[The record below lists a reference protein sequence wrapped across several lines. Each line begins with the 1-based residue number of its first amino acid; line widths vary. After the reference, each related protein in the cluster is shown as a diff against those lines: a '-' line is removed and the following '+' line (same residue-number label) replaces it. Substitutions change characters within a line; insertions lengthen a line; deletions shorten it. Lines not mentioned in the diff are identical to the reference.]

1 MNPPATP
8 PRSAWRYGLPG
19 LPLAFATLPL
29 YVHLPHHYA
38 TLGVPLAA
46 LGGVLLL
53 ARAFDALTDPLLG
66 RWLDGVYRR
75 GARAVWRWA
84 WVAALV
90 LWVGMLALLFPPAG
104 VSGALPAW
112 ALGGLMVTTL
122 AYSVLAIAHQSWGA
136 RLGGDAPT
144 QARLVAWREGWT
156 LAGVVTASV
165 LPAVAGWAVTLGLLA
180 VALPLALFAWGRGP
194 YPTVAART
202 FGTSAPGTSAS
213 APTPSAPAQ
222 PASSIPF
229 SPSDL
234 RLPWRRPAFRRLM
247 AVFVLS
253 GLASAI
259 PATLVLFFIADRLQA
274 PQWEPLFLAS
284 YFVAA
289 AAGMPAWLAA
299 VRRVGLAR
307 AWLLGMGL
315 SIAVFIW
322 AAGLDAGDTVA
333 YALVCGLSGLALGA
347 DLALPAALLAGVIDE
362 AGDRGR
368 HEGAYFGWWNLAA
381 KGNLAL
387 AAGLALPVLALLGY
401 TPGTRDPAGLHALTV
416 AYAVLPCVLKALAA
430 ALLWHGFVRRRTAAT
445 HAPLACA
452 APPTPPF

>member
-1 MNPPATP
+1 MTPPAAP

-19 LPLAFATLPL
+19 LPLAFAALPL

-38 TLGVPLAA
+38 TLGVPLGA

-53 ARAFDALTDPLLG
+53 ARVFDALTDPLLG

-75 GARAVWRWA
+75 GAEAVWRWA

-112 ALGGLMVTTL
+112 ALGGLVVTTL
-122 AYSVLAIAHQSWGA
+122 AYSALAIAHQSWGA

-156 LAGVVTASV
+156 LAGVITASV
-165 LPAVAGWAVTLGLLA
+165 LPAVAGWSVTLAVLA

-194 YPTVAART
+194 HPTAVANAPAT
-202 FGTSAPGTSAS
+202 STPATSAPATPVSA
-213 APTPSAPAQ
+213 TPL
-222 PASSIPF
+222 I
-229 SPSDL
+229 PSDL

-274 PQWEPLFLAS
+274 PQWEALFLS
-284 YFVAA
+284 IYFLAA
-289 AAGMPAWLAA
+289 AAGMPMWLAA

-315 SIAVFIW
+315 SIAMFVW

-362 AGDRGR
+362 TGDRGR

-401 TPGTRDPAGLHALTV
+401 TPGTRDTAGLQALTV
-416 AYAVLPCVLKALAA
+416 AYAVLPCFFKALAA
-430 ALLWHGFVRRRTAAT
+430 ALLWHGFVRRRPAM
-445 HAPLACA
+445 PLTQPIAESIV
-452 APPTPPF
+452 PPR